1 VTEAQLLG
9 RIKDEQAKY
18 ALAALRQPDKKDAF
32 EYGYRVGVLAGM
44 EQVVGVMM
52 KMLEEENS
60 RDL

>member
-1 VTEAQLLG
+1 MTEAQLLG
-9 RIKDEQAKY
+9 RLKDEQARY

-44 EQVVGVMM
+44 EQAITLLLKVV
-52 KMLEEENS
+52 EEENS